1 MSAAA
6 DTRPGRRLDWS
17 GFGWA
22 AGEVGLACYAAIS
35 TIYLLYFAVQV
46 LHFPPVWAGLA
57 LLVPRVWNVV
67 ADPIAGVVSDRTRT
81 RFGRRRPYL
90 LGGALFWGVAFAVLF
105 NLPRGHAPALDILW
119 FGAVFL
125 LNNTGLSLYQVPYST
140 MLAEISRDQQVR
152 TRLAGYREIVARAA
166 VLLTLSFGPW
176 LLGRFPSE
184 ATGFGVIG
192 GVFGGAI
199 VVSGLVAFLATAG
212 APEPELKL
220 ESNLNS
226 NLNSNL
232 ESRPESRPGPGP
244 VTHDH
249 GLRAQLATLAANGPL
264 AWLSASF
271 LFVNVGDAVFS
282 GALTFYLT
290 RILGEGPAAIMKYY
304 PVSSVTGILMAP
316 LWWYTANR
324 LGKIPL
330 CRVAFALNALCCLL
344 PLWITP
350 AHAGLMYPFMV
361 LYGLSNTGARLLPN
375 AMAPDTADLDQ
386 ARSGERREGAIFGIF
401 VFVQQTGFAVG
412 GFLLSLFLSAGQHTG
427 AVYGSAAHEPTTGA
441 ILLTFTLASAAL
453 YGGAFAAVLP
463 YRMPAQPMRSTS
475 TPS

>member
-6 DTRPGRRLDWS
+6 DTGLGRRLDWS

-22 AGEVGLACYAAIS
+22 AGEIGLACYAAIS

-46 LHFPPVWAGLA
+46 LRFPPVWAGLA

-67 ADPIAGVVSDRTRT
+67 ADPIAGIVSDRTRT

-90 LGGALFWGVAFAVLF
+90 LGGAIFWGLAFAVLF
-105 NLPRGHAPALDILW
+105 NLPRGHASSLDILW

-125 LNNTGLSLYQVPYST
+125 INNTGLSLYQVPYST

-176 LLGRFPSE
+176 LLARFSPE
-184 ATGFGVIG
+184 ARGFGMIG
-192 GVFGGAI
+192 GLFGGAI
-199 VVSGLVAFLATAG
+199 ILSGVVAFLATTG
-212 APEPELKL
+212 APEAEV
-220 ESNLNS
+220 EGAIRH
-226 NLNSNL
+226 
-232 ESRPESRPGPGP
+232 E
-244 VTHDH
+244 H
-249 GLRAQLATLAANGPL
+249 GLRAQLATLAGNGPL
-264 AWLSASF
+264 AWLSVSF

-304 PVSSVTGILMAP
+304 PVSSVTGILVAP

-324 LGKIPL
+324 LGKIPV
-330 CRVAFALNALCCLL
+330 CRAAFALNSLCCLL

-412 GFLLSLFLSAGQHTG
+412 GFLLSLLLASGEHARTLSGP
-427 AVYGSAAHEPTTGA
+427 AAHEPASAA

-453 YGGAFAAVLP
+453 YGGAFAAILP
-463 YRMPAQPMRSTS
+463 YRMPIQPMRSTS